1 MINFQEKY
9 DEFRESVE
17 LFLATTD
24 IPVQPKSLYEPVRYV
39 ISGGGKR
46 LRPVLTMFT
55 CNMMKGNTE
64 EGLIAGAALELL
76 HNFTLVHDDIMD
88 NADTRRG
95 RLTVH
100 KKWDYNTAVLA
111 GDQLIALGYNIL
123 FGKGYYIKNINRVA
137 DTFTKAII
145 EVCEGQSYDKD
156 FELHETVTMD
166 EYLMMITK
174 KTAMLLEACAL
185 IGGIIADASEEEL
198 GNLSRYAINTGIAF
212 QILDDLLD
220 VIGDEKTFGKKPGGD
235 IREGKKTYLYI
246 KALEG
251 AKDAG
256 DKKILKDI
264 SQKNPVIREDDF
276 FKVASKV
283 YEKTGA
289 IDMAEKAIKQYTDE
303 AYKYLHNIP
312 GVDAEPLSW
321 FADMLLKRK
330 Y

>member
-1 MINFQEKY
+1 MINFQQKY
-9 DEFRESVE
+9 DECRESVE

-46 LRPVLTMFT
+46 LRPTLTMFT
-55 CNMMKGNTE
+55 CDMMKGKTE

-95 RLTVH
+95 RLTLH
-100 KKWDYNTAVLA
+100 KKWDYNTAILA
-111 GDQLIALGYNIL
+111 GDQLIALAYNIL

-156 FELHETVTMD
+156 FELQDTVTMD

-174 KTAMLLEACAL
+174 KTAKLLEACTL
-185 IGGIIADASEEEL
+185 IGGILADASEEEL
-198 GNLSRYAINTGIAF
+198 GNLSGYAINAGIAF

-235 IREGKKTYLYI
+235 IREGKKTYLHV
-246 KALEG
+246 KALES

-256 DKKILKDI
+256 DKKILEDI
-264 SQKNPVIREDDF
+264 SRKNPVIKEDDF

-289 IDMAEKAIKQYTDE
+289 IDMAGKAIKQYTDE
-303 AYKYLHNIP
+303 AYKYLHNLS
-312 GVDAEPLSW
+312 GVDSEPLKW